1 MNKTNAA
8 PGAVRLFLAAALVL
22 ALASPLSARAARD
35 SAAGT
40 LVVGA
45 TANPHAILLN
55 LVKPDLAAQGIDL
68 RVIEFADYV
77 VPNTALIAGELDANF
92 FQHIPYLE
100 SNEEWSAALANA
112 FGVHVEPFGL
122 YSNKIKNIS
131 DLGNGSTIAIPNDP
145 SNGGRALLLLQAN
158 GLITL
163 KSGAGITA
171 TPLDIDSNPKN
182 LRFRELEAAQLPRAL
197 GDVDAAAINGNY
209 ALEAGLNPSRDSLI
223 IEGAQSPYVNI
234 VVVRKGFEN
243 DPRIQALRAA
253 LRSPKV
259 KDYITANYSDGS
271 VTAVF

>member
-1 MNKTNAA
+1 MAQRA
-8 PGAVRLFLAAALVL
+8 IRPLLAAALVL
-22 ALASPLSARAARD
+22 ALASPLFARGARSGGSAGA
-35 SAAGT
+35 

-77 VPNTALIAGELDANF
+77 VPNTALISGDLDANF

-100 SNEEWSAALANA
+100 SNAEWSAALVSA

-122 YSNKIKNIS
+122 YSSKITGIS
-131 DLGNGSTIAIPNDP
+131 DLRDGSTIAIPNDP

-171 TPLDIDSNPKN
+171 TPLDIESNPKN

-197 GDVDAAAINGNY
+197 ADVDAATINGNY
-209 ALEAGLNPSRDSLI
+209 ALEAGLNPTRDSLI

-234 VVVRKGFEN
+234 VVVRRGFEQ
-243 DPRIQALRAA
+243 DPRIQALERA
-253 LRSPKV
+253 LRSQKV
-259 KDYITANYSDGS
+259 KDYISANYADGS
-271 VTAVF
+271 VVAIF